1 MEKILLI
8 GINDLLIHNIYD
20 DLIKIYKKENIY
32 LVLLNNNGYYKIK
45 YENKMI
51 INNFF
56 EVDNIIKLL
65 NPEKIIFSIPN
76 FENLYTDKFI
86 LDITQIT
93 LIVNENSGHII
104 SINYLNNKLKQILC
118 LFNIPYLF
126 INNIYSEYDY
136 NTKINHNNI
145 IQNINKYKHIS
156 QYFKNFINVNSK
168 NDEECFKIYLDWYI
182 KNDQSLFYQL

>member
-76 FENLYTDKFI
+76 YENLYTDKFI